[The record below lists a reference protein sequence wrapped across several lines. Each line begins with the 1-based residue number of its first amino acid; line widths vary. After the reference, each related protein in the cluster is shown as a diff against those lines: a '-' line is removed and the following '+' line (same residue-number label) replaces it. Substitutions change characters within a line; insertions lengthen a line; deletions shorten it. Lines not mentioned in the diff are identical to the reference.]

1 MLNDNIYT
9 YKRNDLKSFISNHKL
24 PELRQVCKQ
33 KKLKQSGRKK
43 DVIDRIMIHIKK
55 TRSCCIIQRMFRG
68 YIVRKY
74 IECKGK
80 LNKIINTE
88 DFLTFESMKDMSFHQ
103 RFVYCENDK
112 YMYGFDIISILSIFK
127 QNPHQI
133 KNPYTRNFFPIS
145 LYTKLC
151 QHIRIGRILGYDI
164 QTEHSDD
171 NTFDFEHQIVST
183 CCLINE
189 HGYQCEVSWFCD
201 LTTVQLIRFIREL
214 YDLWIY
220 RLHISNEVKKKIVF
234 PCGNPFRGIGMQSL
248 HNYTNDSLHE
258 KIFIVITKLLR
269 NGVDNEHRGLGCLY
283 VLTALTLV
291 SRECADTLPWLYESV
306 RY

>member
-1 MLNDNIYT
+1 MLKENIYT
-9 YKRNDLKSFISNHKL
+9 CGKYDLKSFISKHKL
-24 PELRQVCKQ
+24 PELRQLCKQ
-33 KKLKQSGRKK
+33 KKLKQSGNKK
-43 DVIDRIMIHIKK
+43 AIVDRIITHVEKINA
-55 TRSCCIIQRMFRG
+55 CCIIQRLFRG

-74 IECKGK
+74 IACKGK
-80 LNKIINTE
+80 INDIINRD
-88 DFLTFESMKDMSFHQ
+88 DFLTFESLSEIPFHQ
-103 RFVYCENDK
+103 RFVYCENGK
-112 YMYGFDIISILSIFK
+112 YMYGFNIISILSIFK
-127 QNPHQI
+127 QNPNQI

-151 QHIRIGRILGYDI
+151 QHVRFGRILGYIINTD
-164 QTEHSDD
+164 HVSDD
-171 NTFDFEHQIVST
+171 TFHFEHHIASA

-201 LTTVQLIRFIREL
+201 LTTVQMIRFIREL

-220 RLHISNEVKKKIVF
+220 RLHISHEMKKKIVF
-234 PCGNPFRGIGMQSL
+234 PNGNPFRDIRIQSL
-248 HNYTNDSLHE
+248 SHYTNDAMKE
-258 KIFIVITKLLR
+258 KLFIVIKKLLQ
-269 NGVDNEHRGLGCLY
+269 NGVDQEYRGLGCLY